1 MANRI
6 MLKVSNNSG
15 KFVEMRTYSREL
27 GRKGRFY
34 VQVEDLINWIA
45 NPQSM
50 FMDADCGSF
59 LRMWNTH
66 GSTGK
71 ELFCLEFTWLRECG
85 HVIGGYRQCIRI
97 DADAFRNAIQQK
109 GEMAL
114 LDVQGG
120 ICDGIVEVTESARA
134 EAAHLNKRQRRA
146 FCKAVYKVQYPQECT
161 LICAD
166 GKKDFFFRCAS
177 GMVGGLVLHKKT
189 DGSVYYGVHT

>member
-1 MANRI
+1 MATNRI
-6 MLKVSNNSG
+6 MLKVSNGG

-34 VQVEDLINWIA
+34 VQVEDLKNWIA

-50 FMDADCGSF
+50 FMDSDCGSF

-66 GSTGK
+66 GANGK

-85 HVIGGYRQCIRI
+85 HVIGGYRQVVRI

-109 GEMAL
+109 GEIAL

-146 FCKAVYKVQYPQECT
+146 FCKALYRVQYPQECT

-166 GKKDFFFRCAS
+166 GRRDFFFRCAS
-177 GMVGGLVLHKKT
+177 GMVGGLVLHT
-189 DGSVYYGVHT
+189 ERNGGLYYGVHT